1 MGGAPANGEGAAA
14 SRLNDAAP
22 PRRPPPLLTRPA
34 AAHPPARPP
43 APPQA
48 RKLEGELDVRLAAF
62 GKLCS
67 SFEYGYARGEA
78 GLATE
83 DALGAR
89 SAEIGALLARLAAA
103 NAAMAGALAGGGE
116 VRAHTLARHRDI
128 LSDFSQEHRR
138 LAAMAGAARDRAEL
152 LGGGGAGGAGA
163 GAPLLGGGGSGMLMR
178 ERGLLE
184 RSAAAMDD
192 VVGHAQGVAAALAS
206 QRQLFD
212 AVDAKVAAL
221 GAKFPAVNSLLN
233 AVRRRKNRDALVMG
247 AVVACCVLFLLIYWA
262 RK

>member
-1 MGGAPANGEGAAA
+1 M
-14 SRLNDAAP
+14 
-22 PRRPPPLLTRPA
+22 T
-34 AAHPPARPP
+34 PPARAARRRRRPARPATRP

-48 RKLEGELDVRLAAF
+48 RKLEGELDVRLATF

-116 VRAHTLARHRDI
+116 ARAHTLARHRDI

-152 LGGGGAGGAGA
+152 LGGGAGAGGAG
-163 GAPLLGGGGSGMLMR
+163 GAPLLGGGGGSGMLMH

-192 VVGHAQGVAAALAS
+192 VVGHALGVAAALAS

-221 GAKFPAVNSLLN
+221 GAKFPVVNSLLN

-247 AVVACCVLFLLIYWA
+247 VVVACCVLFLLIYWA